1 LADQGARN
9 VIDLSSDYGDEDF
22 DDDTL
27 MELDATLGAVQ
38 DTKPCP
44 APEPAP
50 LETPKRAPPDANGFD
65 DEFGDMDD
73 DLFEAA
79 EDLITEIESKP
90 TTQQPQHGGARGGLV
105 DDDNAE
111 DDAEDVYGDDFG
123 GDFDFEAVELA
134 ATQSAR
140 QPPVAAAAATATRSA
155 GTASSLSHVRSR
167 T

>member
-1 LADQGARN
+1 MVSDLLQTVTGELEKSNANQHHDIMQRSPSPEKRRPSPRRQQSRDMPAAGVPSFKLPAGRSSVSSGSSHTTLADQGARN

-79 EDLITEIESKP
+79 EDLIT
-90 TTQQPQHGGARGGLV
+90 
-105 DDDNAE
+105 
-111 DDAEDVYGDDFG
+111 
-123 GDFDFEAVELA
+123 
-134 ATQSAR
+134 
-140 QPPVAAAAATATRSA
+140 
-155 GTASSLSHVRSR
+155 
-167 T
+167 